1 MTKDKDI
8 EFMKLAL
15 REARKGIGRTS
26 PNPAVGA
33 VVVKNGKVVGKGYH
47 RKAGTPHAEV
57 NALDAAVGKTKG
69 STLYVTLEP
78 CNHTGRTPPCTKA
91 ILNSGIKRVV
101 VGMLDPNPS
110 VNGGGCD
117 YLAGHGLSVSSGV
130 LDKQCQEINRPF
142 VKHITTGLPW
152 VIMKAGSS
160 IDGRIATNTGHSSWI
175 TNEQSRLQ
183 VHRLRDRVDAIMIG
197 IGTALADDP
206 SLTTRL
212 PNKRGR
218 DPLRVILDTHLR
230 LAPTAKMLQQ
240 DSSAETWVFCG
251 SKSDDDKIRALEDA
265 GATIKSVPVNENG
278 QLDLKAVLAAL
289 GKAQITSVLVEGGSK
304 VHGEFLRSGLAD
316 EAYIFVAPIF
326 IGADG
331 VPLISDIGVDAVQDS
346 RKFKT
351 VYTRRFG
358 NDVLINGLFA

>member
-1 MTKDKDI
+1 
-8 EFMKLAL
+8 MKLAL
-15 REARKGIGRTS
+15 KEAKKGVGRTS

-57 NALDAAVGKTKG
+57 NALDAAIGKTKG

-117 YLAGHGLSVSSGV
+117 YLAGRGLSVSSGV
-130 LDKQCQEINRPF
+130 LDKQCHEINRPF

-152 VIMKAGSS
+152 VIMKAGVSV
-160 IDGRIATNTGHSSWI
+160 DGRIATSTGRSSWI
-175 TNEQSRLQ
+175 TNEQSRLH
-183 VHRLRDRVDAIMIG
+183 VHRLRNHMDAIMIG

-212 PNKRGR
+212 PKGQGQ

-230 LAPTAKMLQQ
+230 LSPAAKMLQQ

-251 SKSDDDKIRALEDA
+251 PNPDSGKFRALKDV
-265 GATIKSVPVNENG
+265 GATIKTAPVLESG

-289 GKAQITSVLVEGGSK
+289 GKAQITSVLIEGGGK
-304 VHGEFLRSGLAD
+304 VHGEFLRFGLAD

-331 VPLISDIGVDAVQDS
+331 VPLISDIGVDDVQNA
-346 RKFKT
+346 RKLET
-351 VYTRRFG
+351 VRTRRFG
-358 NDVLINGLFA
+358 NDVLIHGLFAQEKGPTD